1 MKIKII
7 YFYGKK
13 KYYNY
18 IFCDNLLMQFIQEHL
33 VSNIEEIET
42 TLNSINDQ
50 FQPSEV
56 YHAQSDTKQVR

>member
-1 MKIKII
+1 
-7 YFYGKK
+7 
-13 KYYNY
+13 
-18 IFCDNLLMQFIQEHL
+18 MQFIQEHL